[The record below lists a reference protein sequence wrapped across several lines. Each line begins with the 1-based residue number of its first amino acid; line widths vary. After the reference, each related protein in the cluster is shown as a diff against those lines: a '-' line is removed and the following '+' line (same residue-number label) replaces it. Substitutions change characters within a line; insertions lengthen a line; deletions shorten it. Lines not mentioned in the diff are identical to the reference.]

1 LTEEIKTII
10 KEINR
15 VKLMLATSLNDLDE
29 LMVKL
34 NKLLHQEKE

>member
-1 LTEEIKTII
+1 MTEEIKTII